1 MLIMTITTGDI
12 KIENTTKNDRDDV
25 IWLFEQ
31 AMEQQGKNGY
41 RVWNEID
48 IPGLEKDIEN
58 QLQYKIVHNNHI
70 LCIFSIQ
77 YNDPFIWCEKDQ
89 DDAIYLHRIVV
100 HPAFK
105 GQKQFEKVLTWAKQH
120 ARQNNLKFVRMDT
133 WAENKKIIEYYKSY
147 GFECIGNFQTPDSQ
161 ELPVQNRNLHVALLE
176 MELDKK

>member
-77 YNDPFIWCEKDQ
+77 YNDPFIWCDKDQ

-105 GQKQFEKVLTWAKQH
+105 GQKQ
-120 ARQNNLKFVRMDT
+120 LK
-133 WAENKKIIEYYKSY
+133 K
-147 GFECIGNFQTPDSQ
+147 C
-161 ELPVQNRNLHVALLE
+161 
-176 MELDKK
+176 